1 MHIINEYK
9 NFQENKT
16 IFGFWLYIM
25 SDCVLFASL
34 FAMYMVLSNNSIY
47 IPTTIRDIF
56 NLTLVFVETSCLL
69 LSSFT
74 CGKSMIYTKIKD
86 IKKIKQWMIVTLFLG
101 LCFIL
106 IEIYE
111 FHHLIKLQY
120 TPSRNAFFSSFFVLV
135 GTHGIHVIAGLIWII
150 LMIVHLTL
158 SGLTQVNLI
167 RLQCF
172 SLFWH
177 FLDIIWIC
185 VFTEVYLIG
194 VLSSHVY

>member
-1 MHIINEYK
+1 MHTINKY
-9 NFQENKT
+9 NKIHESKT
-16 IFGFWLYIM
+16 VFGFWLYIM

-34 FAMYMVLSNNSIY
+34 FAMHIVLSSNY
-47 IPTTIRDIF
+47 IDSFLKKNIF
-56 NLTLVFVETSCLL
+56 NLILVLIETCCLL

-74 CGKSMIYTKIKD
+74 CGKSMIYIKLKN
-86 IKKIKQWMIVTLFLG
+86 IKKFTQWIILTFLLG
-101 LCFIL
+101 LCFIS

-111 FHHLIKLQY
+111 FHHLIKLRY
-120 TPSRNAFFSSFFVLV
+120 NPCYNAFFSSFFVLV
-135 GTHGIHVIAGLIWII
+135 GTHGIHVITGLIWII
-150 LMIVHLTL
+150 IMLIHVQLY
-158 SGLTQVNLI
+158 GLTYINST

-194 VLSSHVY
+194 VL